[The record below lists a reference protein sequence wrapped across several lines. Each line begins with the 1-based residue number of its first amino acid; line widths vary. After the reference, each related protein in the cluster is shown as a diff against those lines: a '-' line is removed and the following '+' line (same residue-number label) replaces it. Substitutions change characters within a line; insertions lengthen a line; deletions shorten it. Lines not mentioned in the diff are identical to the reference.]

1 MLTHFGTASLKPF
14 WESSVVCIGTFDG
27 VHRGHAHVIGRAVS
41 LAHESEQPCALVTF
55 DRHPAQVLR
64 PATRPPILATLEQNL
79 RQFRT
84 LGVSICLILPFDQS
98 LAQTEAAEFANHVFD
113 ECLRAKRI
121 VAGHDFA
128 FGKDRGG
135 TPEWLRSRYD
145 TEIVPP
151 FSPEGTRI
159 SSSMIREAV
168 ASGQVERACEA
179 LGRPF
184 ALAGVVVKGQQLG
197 RTLGFPTANLA
208 RSSEQVVPG
217 DGVYAGWA
225 HIDGRVFAA
234 ATSVGMRPT
243 VGGTQRT
250 VEAYLLDYPGEEI
263 YGRAM
268 ELSFVTRLRPEM
280 HFGTVEEMVV
290 QMHEDVRQTRER
302 LHFS

>member
-1 MLTHFGTASLKPF
+1 MLTHFGTATLKPF

-27 VHRGHAHVIGRAVS
+27 VHRGHSHVISRAVT
-41 LAHESEQPCALVTF
+41 LAHEAEQPCALVTF

-79 RQFRT
+79 RQFRA
-84 LGVSICLILPFDQS
+84 LGVSVCLILPFDQA
-98 LAQTEAAEFANHVFD
+98 LAQTEAGDFSTHVFD

-121 VAGHDFA
+121 VVGHDFA
-128 FGKDRGG
+128 FGKDRRG
-135 TPEWLRSRYD
+135 TPEWLASRYE
-145 TEIVPP
+145 TEVVPP
-151 FSPEGTRI
+151 YAPEGTRI
-159 SSSMIREAV
+159 SSSIIREAV
-168 ASGQVERACEA
+168 ATGQIERANES

-243 VGGTQRT
+243 VDGKDRT
-250 VEAYLLDYPGEEI
+250 VEAFLLDYPGDDI

-268 ELSFVTRLRPEM
+268 ELSFVTRIRPEM
-280 HFGTVEEMVV
+280 HFPSLDDMVK